1 MMTGLYFNRSLFTLF
16 LSFVSFLAI
25 GLGGASAIAN
35 ETQDEFAIFE
45 TAPKKKAVK
54 KTDVKKATEAKPA
67 PIATPAPTP
76 VATPTPAPTTG
87 ATPVATPA
95 PASPAAQETVEP
107 VPVKTETAKAEAE
120 PIKAP
125 AVSTD
130 KFEQLKAEIRKNPK
144 DGKLITDLAEELF
157 KRKEYEKVTL
167 LLWKH
172 IDKIDRRGIILLTK
186 AHEQRNEPAEMMRA
200 LNVELGKDDKDFE
213 AYTLMAK
220 AYSIQ
225 RKNKEAM
232 ENYKKAVELNP
243 KYEPAYDGLIELYQK
258 REPPNLYELRILFQ
272 DMIANI
278 GPRPQYLR
286 KLCEINTMD
295 GTYDAAI
302 TTCKEAI
309 AKDAKVA
316 DPFVYLGVSQ
326 RANGDDA
333 IALQTL
339 KKAAMDFPKA
349 EIAQYYYGRLLEEQ
363 KNYVDAMR
371 FYKAG
376 TEADSKA
383 ARSWLG
389 LATSS
394 FEIRKYELSLIA
406 YKNACK
412 YDKKNAVAFR
422 KATSILRNAK
432 NGQWIDKFESASDT
446 CTF

>member
-25 GLGGASAIAN
+25 GLGGASATAN

-45 TAPKKKAVK
+45 TAPKKKPVK
-54 KTDVKKATEAKPA
+54 KPEAKKAAEPAKPA
-67 PIATPAPTP
+67 PAATQTPSPEVTPTP
-76 VATPTPAPTTG
+76 SPTPIATPTPTPA
-87 ATPVATPA
+87 ATPEGTA
-95 PASPAAQETVEP
+95 PA
-107 VPVKTETAKAEAE
+107 KTEMVKPEAE
-120 PIKAP
+120 PAKAP
-125 AVSTD
+125 VVTTD

-157 KRKEYEKVTL
+157 KKKEYEKVTL

-186 AHEQRNEPAEMMRA
+186 AHQERNEPSEMMRA

-339 KKAAMDFPKA
+339 KKAALDFPKA

-394 FEIRKYELSLIA
+394 FEIRKYDLSLIA

-422 KATSILRNAK
+422 KATSILRNSK

>member
-1 MMTGLYFNRSLFTLF
+1 MMTGLYFNRSLIILF

-25 GLGGASAIAN
+25 GLGGSNAVAN
-35 ETQDEFAIFE
+35 DTQDEFALFE
-45 TAPKKKAVK
+45 TAPKKKPVK
-54 KTDVKKATEAKPA
+54 KTESKKAPDAKPA
-67 PIATPAPTP
+67 PTATPTPP
-76 VATPTPAPTTG
+76 VATPT
-87 ATPVATPA
+87 ATPSA
-95 PASPAAQETVEP
+95 PEAAPP
-107 VPVKTETAKAEAE
+107 VPAKAEAE
-120 PIKAP
+120 PAKAP
-125 AVSTD
+125 VVSTD

-220 AYSIQ
+220 AYAIQ
-225 RKNKEAM
+225 RKSKEAM

-309 AKDAKVA
+309 AKDTKVA

-339 KKAAMDFPKA
+339 KKAALDFPKA

-376 TEADSKA
+376 TEADSQA